1 MVTGLPYYFG
11 DDGAIPGHAT
21 ATMLPNHPPDYNE
34 WFSDDVRDLIC
45 KCRSPSR
52 GSRPDLNLV
61 MDVLDEAGDAA
72 ELRRRGIEEEDLIHL
87 LKNYRGGH
95 KNVQKAEVQRMADML
110 GSVSRFRNQVSR
122 VT

>member
-1 MVTGLPYYFG
+1 
-11 DDGAIPGHAT
+11 
-21 ATMLPNHPPDYNE
+21 MLPNHPPDYNE
-34 WFSDDVRDLIC
+34 CFSDDVRDLIC
-45 KCRSPSR
+45 ECRSPSW

-72 ELRRRGIEEEDLIHL
+72 ELMRRGIEEEDLIHL